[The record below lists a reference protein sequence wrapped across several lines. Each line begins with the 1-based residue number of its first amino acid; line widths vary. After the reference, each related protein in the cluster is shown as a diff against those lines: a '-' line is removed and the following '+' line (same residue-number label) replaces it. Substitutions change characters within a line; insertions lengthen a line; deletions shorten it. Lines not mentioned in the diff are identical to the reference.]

1 MSAGAG
7 GAAPG
12 NGLASPGSEPA
23 APVATVSYRAARANA
38 EAALARDVIPPDY
51 RDHVRAYFRALPAP
65 YTTAG
70 GTR

>member
-12 NGLASPGSEPA
+12 NRLASPGSEPA

-51 RDHVRAYFRALPAP
+51 RDHVRAYFRALPSP
-65 YTTAG
+65 STSAG